1 MKKRLMFVL
10 FLLLSLLTFGCSCS
24 QSKFSVEVLKL
35 DGTALVE
42 EKELKLVKDLDL
54 VAVLKAD
61 EDIRLD
67 GSDGKYG
74 FYITKAGGYE
84 ANAAENEFWQLSVN
98 GKQSDVGISA
108 LEVKAKDK
116 ITLQVTQWFD
126 SLHVVI
132 KDLEGTK
139 LLDKTIEYLGYKES
153 ILDALLNDSE
163 VGLEGSTG
171 EYGFFIAKV
180 KGIEANSAQNEYWQI
195 LVDGVPSSVGLS
207 ALELTYGQTL
217 SFELSQWQDS
227 FDVIVK
233 DLEGNELL
241 NKSINYLA
249 YKESVLDA
257 LLADSEVELEGSESE
272 YGYYITGVKGI
283 EANGAQNEYWQ
294 ILIDGEPASVGIS
307 SIELTYGQVLTLE
320 LAQWYDTFEL
330 YVKDLSCTPL
340 FDGVISYYAYKES
353 VIDVLKNHKEI
364 ELTIEVRG
372 DQEVIVNVCG
382 SASNPPTT
390 IWYLTKNGELYEGNL
405 NELTTSYGDR
415 IAITLIDTTG
425 TLYP

>member
-67 GSDGKYG
+67 GSDGEYG

-84 ANAAENEFWQLSVN
+84 ANASENEFWQLSVN

-116 ITLQVTQWFD
+116 ITLQVTQWYD

-153 ILDALLNDSE
+153 ILDTLLNDSE

-171 EYGFFIAKV
+171 EYGFFITKV

-195 LVDGVPSSVGLS
+195 LVDGVPSAVGIS
-207 ALELTYGQTL
+207 SLELSYGQTL
-217 SFELSQWQDS
+217 SLELSQWQDLFS
-227 FDVIVK
+227 VVVK

-257 LLADSEVELEGSESE
+257 LLADSEVELAGSNSE
-272 YGYYITGVKGI
+272 YGYFITGVKGI

-294 ILIDGEPASVGIS
+294 ILIDGEAASVGIS
-307 SIELTYGQVLTLE
+307 SIELTYGQVLTFQ
-320 LAQWYDTFEL
+320 LAQWYDSFSLIVKNLAEEEL
-330 YVKDLSCTPL
+330 FNDSINYL
-340 FDGVISYYAYKES
+340 AYKES
-353 VIDVLKNHKEI
+353 VLDALKNHEQVKLVTEIDGDKEAI
-364 ELTIEVRG
+364 IS
-372 DQEVIVNVCG
+372 VCDCNL
-382 SASNPPTT
+382 AANTV
-390 IWYLTKNGELYEGNL
+390 WYVYKNGEVYRDDL
-405 NELTTSYGDR
+405 NALTTSYGDT
-415 IAITLIDTTG
+415 IEIKLLAIE
-425 TLYP
+425 

>member
-24 QSKFSVEVLKL
+24 QDKFSVEVLKL

-61 EDIRLD
+61 EDIRLG
-67 GSDGKYG
+67 GSDGEYG

-84 ANAAENEFWQLSVN
+84 ANASENEFWQLSVN
-98 GKQSDVGISA
+98 GVQSAVGISA

-171 EYGFFIAKV
+171 EYGFFISKV
-180 KGIEANSAQNEYWQI
+180 KGIEANAAQNEYWQI
-195 LVDGVPSSVGLS
+195 LVDGVPSSVGIS
-207 ALELTYGQTL
+207 SLELAYGQTL
-217 SFELSQWQDS
+217 SLELSQWQDLFS
-227 FDVIVK
+227 VVVK

-257 LLADSEVELEGSESE
+257 LLADSEVELAGSDSE
-272 YGYYITGVKGI
+272 WGYFITGVKGI

-294 ILIDGEPASVGIS
+294 ILIDGEAASVGIS
-307 SIELTYGQVLTLE
+307 SIELFFGQVLTFQ
-320 LAQWYDTFEL
+320 LAQWYDSFDLVVKNLANEEL
-330 YVKDLSCTPL
+330 FNDNINYL
-340 FDGVISYYAYKES
+340 AYKES
-353 VIDVLKNHKEI
+353 VLDALKNHEQVKLVTEI
-364 ELTIEVRG
+364 DG
-372 DQEVIVNVCG
+372 DKEVIKSVCDCNL
-382 SASNPPTT
+382 AANTV
-390 IWYLTKNGELYEGNL
+390 WYVYKNGEVYRDDL
-405 NELTTSYGDR
+405 NALTAGYGDT
-415 IAITLIDTTG
+415 IEIKLLAIE
-425 TLYP
+425 

>member
-24 QSKFSVEVLKL
+24 QDKFSVEVLKL

-61 EDIRLD
+61 EDIRLG
-67 GSDGKYG
+67 GSDGEYG

-84 ANAAENEFWQLSVN
+84 ANASENEFWQLSVN

-171 EYGFFIAKV
+171 EYGFFITKV

-195 LVDGVPSSVGLS
+195 LVDGVPSSVGIS
-207 ALELTYGQTL
+207 SLELAYGQTL
-217 SFELSQWQDS
+217 SLELSQWQDLFS
-227 FDVIVK
+227 VVVK

-257 LLADSEVELEGSESE
+257 LLADSEVELAGSNSE
-272 YGYYITGVKGI
+272 YGYFITGVKGI

-294 ILIDGEPASVGIS
+294 ILIDGEAASVGIS
-307 SIELTYGQVLTLE
+307 SIELTYGQVLTFQ
-320 LAQWYDTFEL
+320 LAQWYDSFSLIVKNLAEEEL
-330 YVKDLSCTPL
+330 FNDSINYL
-340 FDGVISYYAYKES
+340 AYKES
-353 VIDVLKNHKEI
+353 VLDALKNHEQVKLVTEIDGDKEAI
-364 ELTIEVRG
+364 IS
-372 DQEVIVNVCG
+372 VCDCNL
-382 SASNPPTT
+382 AANTV
-390 IWYLTKNGELYEGNL
+390 WYVYKNGEVYRDDL
-405 NELTTSYGDR
+405 NALTTSYGDT
-415 IAITLIDTTG
+415 IEIKLLAIE
-425 TLYP
+425 

>member
-24 QSKFSVEVLKL
+24 QDKFSVEVLKL

-67 GSDGKYG
+67 GSDGEYG

-84 ANAAENEFWQLSVN
+84 ANASENEFWQLSVN

-171 EYGFFIAKV
+171 EYGFFITKV

-195 LVDGVPSSVGLS
+195 LVDGVPSSVGIS
-207 ALELTYGQTL
+207 SLELAYGQTL
-217 SFELSQWQDS
+217 SLELSQWQDLFS
-227 FDVIVK
+227 VVVK

-257 LLADSEVELEGSESE
+257 LLADSEVELAGSNSE
-272 YGYYITGVKGI
+272 YGYFITGVKGI

-294 ILIDGEPASVGIS
+294 ILIDGEAASVGIS
-307 SIELTYGQVLTLE
+307 SIELTYGQVLTFQ
-320 LAQWYDTFEL
+320 LAQWYDSFSLIVKNLAEEEL
-330 YVKDLSCTPL
+330 FNDSINYL
-340 FDGVISYYAYKES
+340 AYKES
-353 VIDVLKNHKEI
+353 VLDALKNHEQVKLVTEIDGDKEAI
-364 ELTIEVRG
+364 IS
-372 DQEVIVNVCG
+372 VCDCNL
-382 SASNPPTT
+382 AANTV
-390 IWYLTKNGELYEGNL
+390 WYVYKNGEVYRDDL
-405 NELTTSYGDR
+405 NALTTSYGDT
-415 IAITLIDTTG
+415 IEIKLLAIE
-425 TLYP
+425 

>member
-10 FLLLSLLTFGCSCS
+10 FLLLSLVTFGCSCS
-24 QSKFSVEVLKL
+24 QDKFSVEVLKL

-61 EDIRLD
+61 EDIRLG
-67 GSDGKYG
+67 GSDGEYG

-84 ANAAENEFWQLSVN
+84 ANASENEFWQLSVN
-98 GKQSDVGISA
+98 GVQSAVGISA

-171 EYGFFIAKV
+171 EYGFFISKV
-180 KGIEANSAQNEYWQI
+180 KGIEANAAENEYWQI
-195 LVDGVPSSVGLS
+195 LVDGVPSSVGIS
-207 ALELTYGQTL
+207 SLELSYGQTL
-217 SFELSQWQDS
+217 SLELSQWQDLFS
-227 FDVIVK
+227 VVVK

-257 LLADSEVELEGSESE
+257 LLADSEVELAGSDSE
-272 YGYYITGVKGI
+272 WGYFITGVKGI

-294 ILIDGEPASVGIS
+294 ILIDGEATSVGIS
-307 SIELTYGQVLTLE
+307 SIELFFGQVLTFQ
-320 LAQWYDTFEL
+320 LAQWYDSFDLVVKNLANEEL
-330 YVKDLSCTPL
+330 FNDNINYL
-340 FDGVISYYAYKES
+340 AYKES
-353 VIDVLKNHKEI
+353 VLDALKNHEQVKLVTEI
-364 ELTIEVRG
+364 DG
-372 DQEVIVNVCG
+372 DKEVIKSVCDCNL
-382 SASNPPTT
+382 AANTV
-390 IWYLTKNGELYEGNL
+390 WYVYKNGEVYRDDL
-405 NELTTSYGDR
+405 NALTTGYGDT
-415 IAITLIDTTG
+415 IEIKLLAIE
-425 TLYP
+425 

>member
-67 GSDGKYG
+67 GSDGEYG

-84 ANAAENEFWQLSVN
+84 ANASENEFWQLSVN

-171 EYGFFIAKV
+171 EYGFFITKV

-195 LVDGVPSSVGLS
+195 LVDGVPSSVGIS
-207 ALELTYGQTL
+207 SLELAYGQTL
-217 SFELSQWQDS
+217 SLELSQWQDLFS
-227 FDVIVK
+227 VVVK

-257 LLADSEVELEGSESE
+257 LLADSEVELAGSNSE
-272 YGYYITGVKGI
+272 YGYFITGVKGI

-294 ILIDGEPASVGIS
+294 ILIDGEAASVGIS
-307 SIELTYGQVLTLE
+307 SIELTYGQVLTFQ
-320 LAQWYDTFEL
+320 LAQWYDSFSLIVKNLAEEEL
-330 YVKDLSCTPL
+330 FNDSINYL
-340 FDGVISYYAYKES
+340 AYKES
-353 VIDVLKNHKEI
+353 VLDALKNHEQVKLVTEIDGDKEAI
-364 ELTIEVRG
+364 IS
-372 DQEVIVNVCG
+372 VCDCNL
-382 SASNPPTT
+382 AANTV
-390 IWYLTKNGELYEGNL
+390 WYVYKNGEVYRDDL
-405 NELTTSYGDR
+405 NALTTSYGDT
-415 IAITLIDTTG
+415 IEIKLLAIE
-425 TLYP
+425 

>member
-67 GSDGKYG
+67 GSDGEYG

-84 ANAAENEFWQLSVN
+84 ANASENEFWQLSVN
-98 GKQSDVGISA
+98 GVQSAVGISA

-116 ITLQVTQWFD
+116 ITLQVTQWYD

-153 ILDALLNDSE
+153 ILDTLLNDSE

-171 EYGFFIAKV
+171 EYGFFITKV
-180 KGIEANSAQNEYWQI
+180 KGIEANAAENEYWQI
-195 LVDGVPSSVGLS
+195 LVDGVPSAVGIS
-207 ALELTYGQTL
+207 SLELAYGQTL
-217 SFELSQWQDS
+217 SLELSQWQDLFS
-227 FDVIVK
+227 VVVK

-257 LLADSEVELEGSESE
+257 LLADSEVELAGSNSE
-272 YGYYITGVKGI
+272 YGYFITGVKGI

-294 ILIDGEPASVGIS
+294 ILIDGEAASVGIS
-307 SIELTYGQVLTLE
+307 SIELTYGQVLTFQ
-320 LAQWYDTFEL
+320 LAQWYDSFSLIVKNLAEEEL
-330 YVKDLSCTPL
+330 FNDSINYL
-340 FDGVISYYAYKES
+340 AYKES
-353 VIDVLKNHKEI
+353 VLDALKNHEQVKLVTEIDGDKEAI
-364 ELTIEVRG
+364 IS
-372 DQEVIVNVCG
+372 VCDCNL
-382 SASNPPTT
+382 AANTV
-390 IWYLTKNGELYEGNL
+390 WYVYKNGEVYRDDL
-405 NELTTSYGDR
+405 NALTTSYGDT
-415 IAITLIDTTG
+415 IEIKLLAIE
-425 TLYP
+425 

>member
-67 GSDGKYG
+67 GSDGEYG

-84 ANAAENEFWQLSVN
+84 ANASENEFWQLSVN

-171 EYGFFIAKV
+171 EYGFFITKV
-180 KGIEANSAQNEYWQI
+180 KGIEANAAENEYWQI
-195 LVDGVPSSVGLS
+195 LVDGVPSAVGIS
-207 ALELTYGQTL
+207 SLELAYGQTL
-217 SFELSQWQDS
+217 SLELSQWQDLFS
-227 FDVIVK
+227 VVVK

-257 LLADSEVELEGSESE
+257 LLADSEVELAGSDSE
-272 YGYYITGVKGI
+272 WGYFITGVKGI

-294 ILIDGEPASVGIS
+294 ILIDGEAASVGIS
-307 SIELTYGQVLTLE
+307 SIELTYGQVLTFQ
-320 LAQWYDTFEL
+320 LAQWYDSFSLIVKNLAEEEL
-330 YVKDLSCTPL
+330 FNDSINYL
-340 FDGVISYYAYKES
+340 AYKES
-353 VIDVLKNHKEI
+353 VLDALKNHEQVKLVTEIDGDKEAI
-364 ELTIEVRG
+364 IS
-372 DQEVIVNVCG
+372 VCDCNL
-382 SASNPPTT
+382 AANTV
-390 IWYLTKNGELYEGNL
+390 WYVYKNGEVYRDDL
-405 NELTTSYGDR
+405 NALTTSYGDT
-415 IAITLIDTTG
+415 IEIKLLAIE
-425 TLYP
+425 

>member
-24 QSKFSVEVLKL
+24 QDKFSVEGLKL

-61 EDIRLD
+61 EDIRLG
-67 GSDGKYG
+67 GSDGEYG

-84 ANAAENEFWQLSVN
+84 ANASENEFWQLSVN

-171 EYGFFIAKV
+171 EYGFFITKV

-195 LVDGVPSSVGLS
+195 LVDGVPSSVGIS
-207 ALELTYGQTL
+207 SLELAYGQTL
-217 SFELSQWQDS
+217 SLELSQWQDLFS
-227 FDVIVK
+227 VVVK

-257 LLADSEVELEGSESE
+257 LLADSEVELAGSNSE
-272 YGYYITGVKGI
+272 YGYFITGVKGI

-294 ILIDGEPASVGIS
+294 ILIDGEAASVGIS
-307 SIELTYGQVLTLE
+307 SIELTYGQVLTFQ
-320 LAQWYDTFEL
+320 LAQWYDSFSLIVKNLAEEEL
-330 YVKDLSCTPL
+330 FNDSINYL
-340 FDGVISYYAYKES
+340 AYKES
-353 VIDVLKNHKEI
+353 VLDALKNHEQVKLVTEIDGDKEAI
-364 ELTIEVRG
+364 IS
-372 DQEVIVNVCG
+372 VCDCNL
-382 SASNPPTT
+382 AANTV
-390 IWYLTKNGELYEGNL
+390 WYVYKNGEVYRDDL
-405 NELTTSYGDR
+405 NALTTSYGDT
-415 IAITLIDTTG
+415 IEIKLLAIE
-425 TLYP
+425 

>member
-67 GSDGKYG
+67 GSDGEYG

-84 ANAAENEFWQLSVN
+84 ANASENEFWQLSVN

-171 EYGFFIAKV
+171 EYGFFITKV
-180 KGIEANSAQNEYWQI
+180 KGIEANAAENEYWQI
-195 LVDGVPSSVGLS
+195 LVDGVPSAVGIS
-207 ALELTYGQTL
+207 SLELSYGQTL
-217 SFELSQWQDS
+217 SLELSQWQDLFS
-227 FDVIVK
+227 VVVK

-257 LLADSEVELEGSESE
+257 LLADSEVELAGSNSE
-272 YGYYITGVKGI
+272 YGYFITGVKGI

-294 ILIDGEPASVGIS
+294 ILIDGEAASVGIS
-307 SIELTYGQVLTLE
+307 SIELTYGQVLTFQ
-320 LAQWYDTFEL
+320 LAQWYDSFSLIVKNLAEEEL
-330 YVKDLSCTPL
+330 FNDSINYL
-340 FDGVISYYAYKES
+340 AYKES
-353 VIDVLKNHKEI
+353 VLDALKNHEQVKLVTEIDGDKEAI
-364 ELTIEVRG
+364 IS
-372 DQEVIVNVCG
+372 VCDCNL
-382 SASNPPTT
+382 AANTV
-390 IWYLTKNGELYEGNL
+390 WYVYKNGEVYRDDL
-405 NELTTSYGDR
+405 NALTTSYGDT
-415 IAITLIDTTG
+415 IEIKLLAIE
-425 TLYP
+425 

>member
-61 EDIRLD
+61 EDIRLG
-67 GSDGKYG
+67 GSDGEYG

-84 ANAAENEFWQLSVN
+84 ANASENEFWQLSVN

-171 EYGFFIAKV
+171 EYGFFITKV

-195 LVDGVPSSVGLS
+195 LVDGVPSSVGIS
-207 ALELTYGQTL
+207 SLELAYGQTL
-217 SFELSQWQDS
+217 SLELSQWQDLFS
-227 FDVIVK
+227 VVVK

-257 LLADSEVELEGSESE
+257 LLADSEVELAGSNSE
-272 YGYYITGVKGI
+272 YGYFITGVKGI

-294 ILIDGEPASVGIS
+294 ILIDGEAASVGIS
-307 SIELTYGQVLTLE
+307 SIELTYGQVLTFQ
-320 LAQWYDTFEL
+320 LAQWYDSFSLIVKNLAEEEL
-330 YVKDLSCTPL
+330 FNDSINYL
-340 FDGVISYYAYKES
+340 AYKES
-353 VIDVLKNHKEI
+353 VLDALKNHEQVKLVTEIDGDKEAI
-364 ELTIEVRG
+364 IS
-372 DQEVIVNVCG
+372 VCDCNL
-382 SASNPPTT
+382 AANTV
-390 IWYLTKNGELYEGNL
+390 WYVYKNGEVYRDDL
-405 NELTTSYGDR
+405 NALTTSYGDT
-415 IAITLIDTTG
+415 IEIKLLAIE
-425 TLYP
+425 

>member
-24 QSKFSVEVLKL
+24 QDKFSVEVLKL

-61 EDIRLD
+61 EDIRLG
-67 GSDGKYG
+67 GSDGEYG

-84 ANAAENEFWQLSVN
+84 ANASENEFWQLSVN
-98 GKQSDVGISA
+98 GVQSDVGISA

-153 ILDALLNDSE
+153 ILDTLLNDSE

-171 EYGFFIAKV
+171 EYGFFITKV

-195 LVDGVPSSVGLS
+195 LVDGVPSSVGIS
-207 ALELTYGQTL
+207 SLELAYGQTL
-217 SFELSQWQDS
+217 SLELSQWQDLFS
-227 FDVIVK
+227 VVVK

-257 LLADSEVELEGSESE
+257 LLADSEVELAGSNSE
-272 YGYYITGVKGI
+272 YGYFITGVKGI

-294 ILIDGEPASVGIS
+294 ILIDGEAASVGIS
-307 SIELTYGQVLTLE
+307 SIELTYGQVLTFQ
-320 LAQWYDTFEL
+320 LAQWYDSFSLIVKNLAEEEL
-330 YVKDLSCTPL
+330 FNDSINYL
-340 FDGVISYYAYKES
+340 AYKES
-353 VIDVLKNHKEI
+353 VLDALKNHEQVKLVTEIDGDKEAI
-364 ELTIEVRG
+364 IS
-372 DQEVIVNVCG
+372 VCDCNL
-382 SASNPPTT
+382 AANTV
-390 IWYLTKNGELYEGNL
+390 WYVYKNGEVYRDDL
-405 NELTTSYGDR
+405 NALTTSYGDT
-415 IAITLIDTTG
+415 IEIKLLAIE
-425 TLYP
+425 

>member
-67 GSDGKYG
+67 GSDGEYG

-84 ANAAENEFWQLSVN
+84 ANASENEFWQLSVN

-171 EYGFFIAKV
+171 EYGFFITKV

-195 LVDGVPSSVGLS
+195 LVDGVPSSVGIS
-207 ALELTYGQTL
+207 SLELAYGQTL
-217 SFELSQWQDS
+217 SLELSQWQDLFS
-227 FDVIVK
+227 VVVK

-257 LLADSEVELEGSESE
+257 LLADSEVELAGSNSE
-272 YGYYITGVKGI
+272 YGYFITGVKGI

-294 ILIDGEPASVGIS
+294 ILIDGEAASVGIS
-307 SIELTYGQVLTLE
+307 SIELTYGQVLTFQ
-320 LAQWYDTFEL
+320 LAQWYDSFSLIVKNLAEEEL
-330 YVKDLSCTPL
+330 FNDSINYL
-340 FDGVISYYAYKES
+340 AYKES
-353 VIDVLKNHKEI
+353 VLDALKNHEQVKLVTEI
-364 ELTIEVRG
+364 DG
-372 DQEVIVNVCG
+372 DKEVIKSVCDCNL
-382 SASNPPTT
+382 AANTV
-390 IWYLTKNGELYEGNL
+390 WYVYKNGEVYRDDL
-405 NELTTSYGDR
+405 NALTTSYGDT
-415 IAITLIDTTG
+415 IEIKLLAIE
-425 TLYP
+425 

>member
-67 GSDGKYG
+67 GSDGEYG

-84 ANAAENEFWQLSVN
+84 ANASENEFWQLSVN

-171 EYGFFIAKV
+171 EYGFFITKV

-195 LVDGVPSSVGLS
+195 LVDGVPSSVGIS
-207 ALELTYGQTL
+207 SLELAYGQTL
-217 SFELSQWQDS
+217 SLELSQWQDLFS
-227 FDVIVK
+227 VVVK

-257 LLADSEVELEGSESE
+257 LLADSEVELAGSNSE
-272 YGYYITGVKGI
+272 YGYFITGVKGI

-294 ILIDGEPASVGIS
+294 ILIDGEAASVGIS
-307 SIELTYGQVLTLE
+307 SIELTYGQVLTFQ
-320 LAQWYDTFEL
+320 LAQWYDSFSLIVKNLAEEEL
-330 YVKDLSCTPL
+330 FNDSINYL
-340 FDGVISYYAYKES
+340 AYKES
-353 VIDVLKNHKEI
+353 VLDALKNHEQVKLVTEIDGDKEAI
-364 ELTIEVRG
+364 IS
-372 DQEVIVNVCG
+372 VCDCNL
-382 SASNPPTT
+382 ATNTV
-390 IWYLTKNGELYEGNL
+390 WYVYKNGEVYRDDL
-405 NELTTSYGDR
+405 NALTTSYGDT
-415 IAITLIDTTG
+415 IEIKLLAIE
-425 TLYP
+425 

>member
-24 QSKFSVEVLKL
+24 QDKFSVEVLKL

-61 EDIRLD
+61 EDIRLG
-67 GSDGKYG
+67 GSDGEYG

-84 ANAAENEFWQLSVN
+84 ANASENEFWQLSVN

-171 EYGFFIAKV
+171 EYGFFITKV
-180 KGIEANSAQNEYWQI
+180 KGIEANAAENEYWQI
-195 LVDGVPSSVGLS
+195 LVDGVPSAVGIS
-207 ALELTYGQTL
+207 SLELSYGQTL
-217 SFELSQWQDS
+217 SLELSQWQDLFS
-227 FDVIVK
+227 VVVK

-257 LLADSEVELEGSESE
+257 LLADSEVELAGSNSE
-272 YGYYITGVKGI
+272 YGYFITGVKGI

-294 ILIDGEPASVGIS
+294 ILIDGEAASVGIS
-307 SIELTYGQVLTLE
+307 SIELTYGQVLTFQ
-320 LAQWYDTFEL
+320 LAQWYDSFSLIVKNLAEEEL
-330 YVKDLSCTPL
+330 FNDSINYL
-340 FDGVISYYAYKES
+340 AYKES
-353 VIDVLKNHKEI
+353 VLDALKNHEQVKLVTEIDGDKEAI
-364 ELTIEVRG
+364 IS
-372 DQEVIVNVCG
+372 VCDCNL
-382 SASNPPTT
+382 AANTV
-390 IWYLTKNGELYEGNL
+390 WYVYKNGEVYRDDL
-405 NELTTSYGDR
+405 NALTTSYGDT
-415 IAITLIDTTG
+415 IEIKLLAIE
-425 TLYP
+425 

>member
-24 QSKFSVEVLKL
+24 QDKFSVEVLKL

-61 EDIRLD
+61 EDIRLG
-67 GSDGKYG
+67 GSDGEYG

-84 ANAAENEFWQLSVN
+84 ANASENEFWQLSVN
-98 GKQSDVGISA
+98 GVQSDVGISA

-153 ILDALLNDSE
+153 ILDTLLNDSE

-171 EYGFFIAKV
+171 EYGFFITKV

-195 LVDGVPSSVGLS
+195 LVDGVPSSVGIS
-207 ALELTYGQTL
+207 SLELSYGQTL
-217 SFELSQWQDS
+217 SLELSQWQDLFS
-227 FDVIVK
+227 VVVK

-257 LLADSEVELEGSESE
+257 LLADSEVELAGSNSE
-272 YGYYITGVKGI
+272 YGYFITGVKGI

-294 ILIDGEPASVGIS
+294 ILIDGEAASVGIS
-307 SIELTYGQVLTLE
+307 SIELTYGQVLTFQ
-320 LAQWYDTFEL
+320 LAQWYDSFSLIVKNLAEEEL
-330 YVKDLSCTPL
+330 FNDSINYL
-340 FDGVISYYAYKES
+340 AYKES
-353 VIDVLKNHKEI
+353 VLDALKNHEQVKLVTEIDGDKEAI
-364 ELTIEVRG
+364 IS
-372 DQEVIVNVCG
+372 VCDCNL
-382 SASNPPTT
+382 AANTV
-390 IWYLTKNGELYEGNL
+390 WYVYKNGEVYRDDL
-405 NELTTSYGDR
+405 NALTTSYGDT
-415 IAITLIDTTG
+415 IEIKLLAIE
-425 TLYP
+425 

>member
-24 QSKFSVEVLKL
+24 QDKFSVEVLKL

-61 EDIRLD
+61 EDIRLG
-67 GSDGKYG
+67 GSDGEYG

-84 ANAAENEFWQLSVN
+84 ANASENEFWQLSVN
-98 GKQSDVGISA
+98 GVQSAVGISA

-116 ITLQVTQWFD
+116 ITLQVTQWYD

-153 ILDALLNDSE
+153 ILDTLLNDSE

-171 EYGFFIAKV
+171 EYGFFITKV
-180 KGIEANSAQNEYWQI
+180 KGIEANAAENEYWQI
-195 LVDGVPSSVGLS
+195 LVDGVPSAVGIS
-207 ALELTYGQTL
+207 SLELAYGQTL
-217 SFELSQWQDS
+217 SLELSQWQDLFS
-227 FDVIVK
+227 VVVK

-257 LLADSEVELEGSESE
+257 LLADSEVELAGSDSE
-272 YGYYITGVKGI
+272 WGYFITGVKGI

-307 SIELTYGQVLTLE
+307 SIELFFGQVLTFQ
-320 LAQWYDTFEL
+320 LAQWYDSFDLVVKNLANEEL
-330 YVKDLSCTPL
+330 FNDNINYL
-340 FDGVISYYAYKES
+340 AYKES
-353 VIDVLKNHKEI
+353 VLDALKNHEQVKLVTEI
-364 ELTIEVRG
+364 DG
-372 DQEVIVNVCG
+372 DKEVIKSVCDCNL
-382 SASNPPTT
+382 AANTV
-390 IWYLTKNGELYEGNL
+390 WYVYKNGEVYRDDL
-405 NELTTSYGDR
+405 NALTTSYGDT
-415 IAITLIDTTG
+415 IEIKLLAIE
-425 TLYP
+425 

>member
-24 QSKFSVEVLKL
+24 QDKFSVEVLKL

-61 EDIRLD
+61 EDIRLG
-67 GSDGKYG
+67 GSDGEYG

-84 ANAAENEFWQLSVN
+84 ANASENEFWQLSVN
-98 GKQSDVGISA
+98 GVQSDVGISA

-171 EYGFFIAKV
+171 EYGFFITKV

-195 LVDGVPSSVGLS
+195 LVDGVPSSVGIS
-207 ALELTYGQTL
+207 SLELAYGQTL
-217 SFELSQWQDS
+217 SLELSQWQDLFS
-227 FDVIVK
+227 VVVK

-257 LLADSEVELEGSESE
+257 LLADSEVELAGSNSE
-272 YGYYITGVKGI
+272 YGYFITGVKGI

-294 ILIDGEPASVGIS
+294 ILIDGEAASVGIS
-307 SIELTYGQVLTLE
+307 SIELTYGQVLTFQ
-320 LAQWYDTFEL
+320 LAQWYDSFSLIVKNLAEEEL
-330 YVKDLSCTPL
+330 FNDSINYL
-340 FDGVISYYAYKES
+340 AYKES
-353 VIDVLKNHKEI
+353 VLDALKNHEQVKLVTEIDGDKEAI
-364 ELTIEVRG
+364 IS
-372 DQEVIVNVCG
+372 VCDCNL
-382 SASNPPTT
+382 AANTV
-390 IWYLTKNGELYEGNL
+390 WYVYKNGEVYRDDL
-405 NELTTSYGDR
+405 NALTTSYGDT
-415 IAITLIDTTG
+415 IEIKLLAIE
-425 TLYP
+425 

>member
-24 QSKFSVEVLKL
+24 QDKFSVEVLKL

-61 EDIRLD
+61 EDIRLG
-67 GSDGKYG
+67 GSDGEYG

-84 ANAAENEFWQLSVN
+84 ANASENEFWQLSVN

-171 EYGFFIAKV
+171 EYGFFITKV

-195 LVDGVPSSVGLS
+195 LVDGVPSSVGIS
-207 ALELTYGQTL
+207 SLELSYGQTL
-217 SFELSQWQDS
+217 SLELSQWQDLFS
-227 FDVIVK
+227 VVVK

-257 LLADSEVELEGSESE
+257 LLADSEVELAGSNSE
-272 YGYYITGVKGI
+272 YGYFITGVKGI

-294 ILIDGEPASVGIS
+294 ILIDGEAASVGIS
-307 SIELTYGQVLTLE
+307 SIELTYGQVLTFQ
-320 LAQWYDTFEL
+320 LAQWYDSFSLIVKNLAEEEL
-330 YVKDLSCTPL
+330 FNDSINYL
-340 FDGVISYYAYKES
+340 AYKES
-353 VIDVLKNHKEI
+353 VLDALKNHEQVKLVTEIDGDKEAI
-364 ELTIEVRG
+364 IS
-372 DQEVIVNVCG
+372 VCDCNL
-382 SASNPPTT
+382 AANTV
-390 IWYLTKNGELYEGNL
+390 WYVYKNGEVYRDDL
-405 NELTTSYGDR
+405 NALTTSYGDT
-415 IAITLIDTTG
+415 IEIKLLAIE
-425 TLYP
+425 

>member
-24 QSKFSVEVLKL
+24 QDKFSVEVLKL

-61 EDIRLD
+61 EDIRLG
-67 GSDGKYG
+67 GSDGEYG

-84 ANAAENEFWQLSVN
+84 ANASENEFWQLSVN
-98 GKQSDVGISA
+98 GVQSAVGISA

-171 EYGFFIAKV
+171 EYGFFISKV
-180 KGIEANSAQNEYWQI
+180 KGIEANAAENEYWQI
-195 LVDGVPSSVGLS
+195 LVDGVPSSVGIS
-207 ALELTYGQTL
+207 SLELSYGQTL
-217 SFELSQWQDS
+217 SLELSQWQDLFS
-227 FDVIVK
+227 VVVK

-257 LLADSEVELEGSESE
+257 LLADSEVELAGSDSE
-272 YGYYITGVKGI
+272 WGYFITGVKGI

-294 ILIDGEPASVGIS
+294 ILIDGEAASVGIS
-307 SIELTYGQVLTLE
+307 SIELFFGQVLTFQ
-320 LAQWYDTFEL
+320 LAQWYDSFDLVVKNLAEEEL
-330 YVKDLSCTPL
+330 FNDSINY
-340 FDGVISYYAYKES
+340 FAYKES
-353 VIDVLKNHKEI
+353 VLDALKNHEQVKLVTEI
-364 ELTIEVRG
+364 DG
-372 DQEVIVNVCG
+372 DKEVIKSVCDCNL
-382 SASNPPTT
+382 AANTV
-390 IWYLTKNGELYEGNL
+390 WYVYKNGEVYRDDL
-405 NELTTSYGDR
+405 NALTTGYGDT
-415 IAITLIDTTG
+415 IEIKLLAIE
-425 TLYP
+425 

>member
-10 FLLLSLLTFGCSCS
+10 FLLLSLVTFGCSCS
-24 QSKFSVEVLKL
+24 TSKFSVEVLKL

-42 EKELKLVKDLDL
+42 EKELKLEKDLDL
-54 VAVLKAD
+54 VELLKND
-61 EDIRLD
+61 EDIKLG
-67 GSDGKYG
+67 GSDGEYG

-116 ITLQVTQWFD
+116 ITLQVIQWYD
-126 SLHVVI
+126 NLHVVI
-132 KDLEGTK
+132 KDLAGTK
-139 LLDKTIEYLGYKES
+139 LLDKTIEYLGYKET
-153 ILDALLNDSE
+153 ILDALLNDNE
-163 VGLEGSTG
+163 VGLEGSQS
-171 EYGFFIAKV
+171 EYGYFITGV
-180 KGIEANSAQNEYWQI
+180 KGITADAAKNEYWQI
-195 LVDGVPSSVGLS
+195 LVNGEAATTGISS
-207 ALELTYGQTL
+207 LELAYGDVL
-217 SFELSQWQDS
+217 SLELSQWQDS
-227 FDVIVK
+227 FGVVVK

-241 NKSINYLA
+241 NKTVNYYA

-257 LLADSEVELEGSESE
+257 LLADSEVELAGSESE

-294 ILIDGEPASVGIS
+294 ILVDGEPASVGIS
-307 SIELTYGQVLTLE
+307 QIELTYGQVLTLE
-320 LAQWYDTFEL
+320 LVQWYDTFEL
-330 YVKDLSCTPL
+330 YVKDLSCMPL

-353 VIDVLKNHKEI
+353 VIDVLKNHEEI
-364 ELTIEVRG
+364 ELITEVQDG
-372 DQEVIVNVCG
+372 QEVIVKVCG

-390 IWYLTKNGELYEGNL
+390 KWYLTKNGELYEGNL

-425 TLYP
+425 TLYQ

>member
-24 QSKFSVEVLKL
+24 QDKFSVEVLKL

-61 EDIRLD
+61 EDIRLG
-67 GSDGKYG
+67 GSDGEYG

-84 ANAAENEFWQLSVN
+84 ANASENEFWQLSVN

-116 ITLQVTQWFD
+116 ITLQVTQWYD

-153 ILDALLNDSE
+153 ILDTLLNDSE

-171 EYGFFIAKV
+171 EYGFFITKV
-180 KGIEANSAQNEYWQI
+180 KGIEANAAENEYWQI
-195 LVDGVPSSVGLS
+195 LVDGVPSAVGIS
-207 ALELTYGQTL
+207 SLELAYGQTL
-217 SFELSQWQDS
+217 SLELSQWQDLFS
-227 FDVIVK
+227 VVVK

-257 LLADSEVELEGSESE
+257 LLADSEVELAGSDSE
-272 YGYYITGVKGI
+272 WGYFITGVKGI

-294 ILIDGEPASVGIS
+294 ILIDGEAASVGIS
-307 SIELTYGQVLTLE
+307 SIELTYGQVLTFQ
-320 LAQWYDTFEL
+320 LAQWYDSFSLIVKNLAEEEL
-330 YVKDLSCTPL
+330 FNDSINYL
-340 FDGVISYYAYKES
+340 AYKES
-353 VIDVLKNHKEI
+353 VLDALKNHEQVKLVTEI
-364 ELTIEVRG
+364 DG
-372 DQEVIVNVCG
+372 DKEVIKSVCDCNL
-382 SASNPPTT
+382 AANTV
-390 IWYLTKNGELYEGNL
+390 WYVYKNGEVYRDDL
-405 NELTTSYGDR
+405 NALTTSYGDT
-415 IAITLIDTTG
+415 IEIKLLAIE
-425 TLYP
+425 

>member
-67 GSDGKYG
+67 GSDGEYG

-84 ANAAENEFWQLSVN
+84 ANASENEFWQLSVN

-171 EYGFFIAKV
+171 EYGFFITKV

-195 LVDGVPSSVGLS
+195 LVDGVPSSVGIS
-207 ALELTYGQTL
+207 SLELAYGQTL
-217 SFELSQWQDS
+217 SLELSQWQDLFS
-227 FDVIVK
+227 VVVK

-257 LLADSEVELEGSESE
+257 LLADSEVELAGSNSE
-272 YGYYITGVKGI
+272 YGYFITGVKGI

-294 ILIDGEPASVGIS
+294 ILIDGEAASVGIS
-307 SIELTYGQVLTLE
+307 SIELTYGQVLTFQ
-320 LAQWYDTFEL
+320 LAQWYDSFDLVVKNLAEEEL
-330 YVKDLSCTPL
+330 FNDSINYL
-340 FDGVISYYAYKES
+340 AYKES
-353 VIDVLKNHKEI
+353 VLDALKNHEQVKLVTEIDGDKEAI
-364 ELTIEVRG
+364 IS
-372 DQEVIVNVCG
+372 VCDCNL
-382 SASNPPTT
+382 AANTV
-390 IWYLTKNGELYEGNL
+390 WYVYKNGEVYRDDL
-405 NELTTSYGDR
+405 NALTTSYGDT
-415 IAITLIDTTG
+415 IEIKLLAIE
-425 TLYP
+425 